1 MFRRPSGD
9 GSLLLS
15 ILALNQDHV
24 GLMGANIWEQKYR
37 MCQEERRKQNRK
49 EVAAIIIIKK
59 NPDSL
64 MSEISRKKRI

>member
-15 ILALNQDHV
+15 ILALNQDHL

-37 MCQEERRKQNRK
+37 MCQEEGRKQNRK
-49 EVAAIIIIKK
+49 EVAAIIIIK
-59 NPDSL
+59 NPDSS
-64 MSEISRKKRI
+64 MSEISRKKKI

>member
-37 MCQEERRKQNRK
+37 MCREERRKQNRK
-49 EVAAIIIIKK
+49 EVAAIIIIK
-59 NPDSL
+59 NPDCS
-64 MSEISRKKRI
+64 MSEISRKKKI